1 RAWPALSIQQSAPP
15 DLDLLDVRH
24 ARHRLPFST
33 LRRCGLSTTTMA
45 SSWSGSQ
52 EARSAY
58 SAVAL
63 RGRSGHKVKR
73 TRGGEAAVQRSRMYA
88 ILHHMKR
95 TTIFV
100 PEPLERDLQLYA
112 RQANKPMAWVVRE
125 AIAEY
130 LVTRRTTSALPSFTG
145 IGDSGRS
152 DIAERHEELLWT
164 DPHERTPVEP
174 TKPPARRS
182 ASFKR
187 RR

>member
-1 RAWPALSIQQSAPP
+1 
-15 DLDLLDVRH
+15 
-24 ARHRLPFST
+24 
-33 LRRCGLSTTTMA
+33 
-45 SSWSGSQ
+45 
-52 EARSAY
+52 
-58 SAVAL
+58 
-63 RGRSGHKVKR
+63 
-73 TRGGEAAVQRSRMYA
+73 
-88 ILHHMKR
+88 MKR

-130 LVTRRTTSALPSFTG
+130 LVTRRTASALPSFTG
-145 IGDSGRS
+145 IADSGRS

-164 DPHERTPVEP
+164 DPHRRTPLEP
-174 TKPPARRS
+174 TKTPARRP